1 MCVVKDNGLT
11 AHPGTLRVRHS
22 CLESMRVRVD
32 SSFIRNSKTGQLFG
46 MCLCCAVVSNVVLSG
61 GEAQTF
67 RVHLTV
73 HCLYELP
80 IITDQVLL
88 GVLGA
93 WCGVISD
100 DKRF

>member
-46 MCLCCAVVSNVVLSG
+46 MCLCCAAVSNVVLSG
-61 GEAQTF
+61 GEAQAF
-67 RVHLTV
+67 RVHLTAFMNF
-73 HCLYELP
+73 L
-80 IITDQVLL
+80 
-88 GVLGA
+88 
-93 WCGVISD
+93 
-100 DKRF
+100 